1 MKISEK
7 FLNSKNNNFSK
18 QNNNFLPNKISEAQI
33 KNKDWKNVLKKKS
46 YNKVE
51 KQIQYIFATKM

>member
-1 MKISEK
+1 VKISEK

-33 KNKDWKNVLKKKS
+33 KNKDWKNVLKKKVTIKLKNR
-46 YNKVE
+46 YN
-51 KQIQYIFATKM
+51 IFFQKM